1 MEKKELEGILK
12 DFLAII
18 DSELPDNIDISSEL
32 EIDGINLCK
41 FLKAAVDRIKEE
53 WIYVPF

>member
-18 DSELPDNIDISSEL
+18 DSELPDNTDISYEL

-41 FLKAAVDRIKEE
+41 FLKAAVDKIKEE